1 MKAFSYLLLLF
12 GLLLV
17 GCNKNDGG
25 SGVTYQV
32 TDFEVHIQHNFDNDR
47 VVVELDGKVVFDDY
61 VTTNPVLGLAKIVKL
76 QAYRGTHH
84 VRAILRAPDGTLQPD
99 FIQEVVVDLNQ
110 PVYICLTKNVEQVFK
125 ASVKKERPMYD

>member
-17 GCNKNDGG
+17 GCNKNN
-25 SGVTYQV
+25 SGVPSQV
-32 TDFEVHIQHNFDNDR
+32 IDFEVHIQHNFDNDR
-47 VVVELDGKVVFDDY
+47 VVVELDSKVVFDDY
-61 VTTNPVLGLAKIVKL
+61 VTTHPFLGLAKIVKL
-76 QAYRGTHH
+76 QAYRGTHN

-110 PVYICLTKNVEQVFK
+110 PVYIFLTKNVEQIFK
-125 ASVKKERPMYD
+125 ASVKKEPPMYE